1 MIRHGP
7 QQCEHQVCCLYLLYL
22 VLFSL
27 PLILFLIATCS
38 SGRDCYTTVT
48 AGPLH
53 LTSDCLSQVEDVVQN
68 HMTYSLQDMGGDAN
82 WQLVVEEGEMKV
94 RMRI

>member
-1 MIRHGP
+1 M
-7 QQCEHQVCCLYLLYL
+7 
-22 VLFSL
+22 
-27 PLILFLIATCS
+27 
-38 SGRDCYTTVT
+38 T

-94 RMRI
+94 RMGLASVFRLYLQTIHTAPCMDSIEDYLPAHSYCEQ